1 MRFNAITRGVSA
13 VCVAAPLIIVSSQ
26 TARAQGCIVARSSG
40 STAGP
45 TQDGGYLAPGEWEI
59 TEDYRHQ
66 FSQRH
71 FVGDVEQTY
80 RMQQG
85 TQVMNKINL
94 LTTSITY
101 QATPRFSFTA
111 DVPLLFA
118 SRRSN
123 NSPYTTTAQGIGDI
137 SFSARGWIF
146 DPRENSRGNVGIT
159 LGFSAPTGRDDV
171 TNVVD
176 SFDGK
181 GPHPVVLD
189 YSIQPGIGGYGLL
202 FAWQSFLNVASSQL
216 YFDGSYLATPG
227 NTTGVLRTTT
237 PPANPATMTQYASI
251 SDEYLLEAGFA
262 HAVPK
267 VRGLTFTVGPR
278 MEGVPAEDLIGDSL
292 GFRRP
297 GYAISI
303 EPGVQYV
310 HGRTILTAS
319 VGKAIYRN
327 RTVSVP
333 DRMNGTHGDAA
344 FADYVWLAS
353 LSHRFGGHGSHS
365 SSKHSHQQPADAGT
379 M

>member
-1 MRFNAITRGVSA
+1 M
-13 VCVAAPLIIVSSQ
+13 AAPLIAISTQ

-40 STAGP
+40 SPTGP
-45 TQDGGYLAPGEWEI
+45 TQEGGYLEAGQWEI
-59 TEDYRHQ
+59 SEEYRHQ

-101 QATPRFSFTA
+101 QATPRFSFSA
-111 DVPLLFA
+111 EIPLLFA
-118 SRRSN
+118 SRRSH
-123 NSPYTTTAQGIGDI
+123 NSPYTTTAQGIGDV
-137 SFSARGWIF
+137 SFGARGWIF
-146 DPRENSRGNVGIT
+146 DPRENTRGNVGIT

-176 SFDGK
+176 KFDGK
-181 GPHPVVLD
+181 GPQPVVLD
-189 YSIQPGIGGYGLL
+189 YSVQPGIGGYGLL
-202 FAWQSFLNVASSQL
+202 MAWQSFLNVASSQL

-227 NTTGVLRTTT
+227 NTTGVLRNTNPNPN
-237 PPANPATMTQYASI
+237 PPTMTQYASI
-251 SDEYLLEAGFA
+251 SDMYLLEGGFA
-262 HAVPK
+262 HEVPK
-267 VRGLTFTVGPR
+267 VRGLSFTVGPR
-278 MEGVPAEDLIGDSL
+278 MEGVPANDLIGDSL

-297 GYAISI
+297 GYAISLQV
-303 EPGVQYV
+303 GGQYV

-319 VGKAIYRN
+319 VAKAFYRN

-333 DRMNGTHGDAA
+333 DQMNGTHGDAA
-344 FADYVWLAS
+344 FADYVWLCS

-365 SSKHSHQQPADAGT
+365 SGKNLHQQPANPTGT
-379 M
+379 N